1 MHFESIT
8 GVDSDPN
15 YEEEF
20 WFGFMFWCF
29 EFEFDDLNL
38 KMNLISDTFLLLA
51 HWNIAEN
58 FKKVKKQ
65 VRTSKL

>member
-1 MHFESIT
+1 VLKVERCLKSNSFQVFHHNIK
-8 GVDSDPN
+8 PN
-15 YEEEF
+15 IPP
-20 WFGFMFWCF
+20 CF
-29 EFEFDDLNL
+29 DEMPDEMPE
-38 KMNLISDTFLLLA
+38 MNLISDTFLLLA

>member
-1 MHFESIT
+1 MAL
-8 GVDSDPN
+8 
-15 YEEEF
+15 
-20 WFGFMFWCF
+20 CF
-29 EFEFDDLNL
+29 DALNLNL